1 MLPVH
6 FGPWQTAYW
15 WFRRL
20 VRRLLFQT
28 VHDLALMVDRC
39 RAGRE
44 AGSSAAVLDSQTVKA
59 PHAPG
64 GGGFDAG
71 KKTKGRK
78 RHIAVDTD
86 GRLLMVNLTTADVQD
101 APGAEEIVRIILR
114 RWPWLKYLFA
124 DGAYDRGRLASLAAY
139 KGFTLEVV
147 RKPPDQK
154 GFQVLPRRWVVER
167 TFGWMTRSRRLVR
180 DYEVRL
186 DVSGA
191 MTHVSMGTLCS
202 AGWFSPQHD
211 HSQAGTQ

>member
-1 MLPVH
+1 M
-6 FGPWQTAYW
+6 YW

-39 RAGRE
+39 RAGRD
-44 AGSSAAVLDSQTVKA
+44 AMPSAAVLDSQTVKA

-64 GGGFDAG
+64 GGGYDAG

-86 GRLLMVNLTTADVQD
+86 GRLLVLNLTTADVQD
-101 APGAEEIVRIILR
+101 ASGAERIVRTVLQ
-114 RWPWLKYLFA
+114 RWPCLKHLFT
-124 DGAYDRGRLASLAAY
+124 DGAYDRGRLADLAAY

-147 RKPPDQK
+147 RKLPDQI

-167 TFGWMTRSRRLVR
+167 TFGWMTRWRRLVR
-180 DYEVRL
+180 DYEVLL

-191 MTHVSMGTLCS
+191 MIHVSMGALMLRRLAHPT
-202 AGWFSPQHD
+202 
-211 HSQAGTQ
+211 T